1 MMKLTKSQLKEII
14 REELLNE
21 ATYIKGKAD
30 NILKWGEK
38 GVFQPL
44 VQNISESPDALKTYP
59 KSAKNAIK
67 QISKAWTDFKKAVGK
82 ANKPVEKNYTGV

>member
-1 MMKLTKSQLKEII
+1 MKLTKSKLKEII

-30 NILKWGEK
+30 NILRHAERS
-38 GVFQPL
+38 VIQPL
-44 VQNISESPDALKTYP
+44 VQNISESPDALDANP
-59 KSAKNAIK
+59 KSAKNAMK
-67 QISKAWTDFKKAVGK
+67 QISKAWADFKRAVEK